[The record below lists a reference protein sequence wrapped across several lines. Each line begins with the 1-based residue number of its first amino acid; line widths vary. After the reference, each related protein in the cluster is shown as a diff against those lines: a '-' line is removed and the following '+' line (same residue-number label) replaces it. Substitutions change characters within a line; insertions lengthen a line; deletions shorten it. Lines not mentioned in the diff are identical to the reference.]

1 MKALVLLLAV
11 ALSMPPV
18 TYAATYY
25 LTVSGLGGEP
35 DYEQRFGM
43 WAADIGKI
51 LKTSDAADG
60 KVETLVNG
68 TREQVR
74 AALERIAKEAQPQ
87 DAVVVMLIGHGSFD
101 GYEYKINLPGPD
113 LSAAELATLLDR
125 IPATRQLV
133 VNMTSSS
140 GGSIEVLRRPN
151 RVVIAAT
158 KTGTEKN
165 ATVFARY
172 WVEALRDPAADTDK
186 NDVVSALE
194 AFRYAD
200 KKTATFYESQK
211 RLATEHAVL
220 EDTGKGDAVR
230 APSPENGEGHLAAL
244 LDRIP
249 ATRQLVVNMTSSSGG
264 SVESL
269 RRPNRVVIA
278 ATKTGT
284 EKNATVFARYW
295 VEALRD
301 PAADTDKNE
310 VVSALE
316 AFRYADKKTAAF
328 YESQKRL
335 ATEHAVLED
344 TGKGEAVR
352 APSTENGEGHL
363 AAVFPLLRIGAAA
376 SAAKDPAKLEL
387 LAKKEQ
393 LEQQIDTLKY
403 EKAAMAPEE
412 YKKQLGEL
420 LLELARTQE
429 ALDK

>member
-1 MKALVLLLAV
+1 MKALVLLLTAV
-11 ALSMPPV
+11 FSLPAV

-25 LTVSGLGGEP
+25 VTVSGLGGEP

-43 WAADIGKI
+43 WAADIGKA
-51 LKTSDAADG
+51 LKGGQDAADVH
-60 KVETLVNG
+60 VETLVNG

-74 AALERIAKEAQPQ
+74 AALERIAKEAKPQ
-87 DAVVVMLIGHGSFD
+87 DAVVLMLIGHGSFD

-113 LSAAELATLLDR
+113 LSGAELAGLLDR

-133 VNMTSSS
+133 VNMTSAS
-140 GGSIEVLRRPN
+140 GGSIESLRRPN

-158 KTGTEKN
+158 KAGTEKN

-186 NDVVSALE
+186 NEVVSALE

-230 APSPENGEGHLAAL
+230 APSPENGEGHLAA
-244 LDRIP
+244 
-249 ATRQLVVNMTSSSGG
+249 
-264 SVESL
+264 
-269 RRPNRVVIA
+269 
-278 ATKTGT
+278 
-284 EKNATVFARYW
+284 
-295 VEALRD
+295 
-301 PAADTDKNE
+301 
-310 VVSALE
+310 
-316 AFRYADKKTAAF
+316 
-328 YESQKRL
+328 
-335 ATEHAVLED
+335 
-344 TGKGEAVR
+344 
-352 APSTENGEGHL
+352 
-363 AAVFPLLRIGAAA
+363 VFPLLRIGAAA

-393 LEQQIDTLKY
+393 LEQQIDKLKY
-403 EKAAMAPEE
+403 EKAAMAPED